1 MENEGKLHIN
11 SHYQDM
17 LSEVFLGCLIK
28 SSFNVTHVAL
38 WMLF

>member
-28 SSFNVTHVAL
+28 KFI
-38 WMLF
+38 